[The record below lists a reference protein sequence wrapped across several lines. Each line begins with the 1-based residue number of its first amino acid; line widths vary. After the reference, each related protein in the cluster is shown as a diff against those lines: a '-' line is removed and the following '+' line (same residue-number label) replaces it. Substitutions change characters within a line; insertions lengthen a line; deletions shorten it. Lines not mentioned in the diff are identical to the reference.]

1 LKILLLPKFFTMKEA
16 TSHFDINFNGKVLKV
31 KEVLMG
37 KDKLYVVSGED
48 MPPLG
53 LTLAM
58 AHGGGKFWTSMPEGR
73 QQEAEDI
80 GPLIDEY
87 FKNTNNHT
95 SCVTSTA
102 SKSVTK
108 LSLFD

>member
-1 LKILLLPKFFTMKEA
+1 MQILLLPKFFAMKEA
-16 TSHFDINFNGKVLKV
+16 TAHFDINFSGRVLKV
-31 KEVLMG
+31 KEVKMG
-37 KDKLYVVSGED
+37 KDKLYVVSGEG
-48 MPPLG
+48 MQPLG
-53 LTLAM
+53 LTVAR
-58 AHGGGKFWTSMPEGR
+58 AHGGGEFWTSMPEGR

-87 FKNTNNHT
+87 LKNTNNHT